1 MPDSKAMSTFSPA
14 LKALNAAKTP
24 KETKKIE
31 SASAAAIAWAKEEGD
46 YDTMVQATKLYVLA
60 RRKTTELLKPFIQ
73 HGGNRQGQGNLP
85 VTLMDKTGFTKMQWH
100 RRVREL
106 EVSIEDLEDYFD
118 ECISNGWNPSLAG
131 LLKHADREKPRPAAN
146 RDQITCPNCG
156 AVFSG

>member
-1 MPDSKAMSTFSPA
+1 MTDAITKVVPAMSA
-14 LKALNAAKTP
+14 LEKAKTP
-24 KETKKIE
+24 AQTKKIE

-46 YDTMVQATKLYVLA
+46 YELMVDAMKMYVLA
-60 RRKTTELLKPFIQ
+60 RRKTTELLKPFIK

-106 EVSIEDLEDYFD
+106 EVSLEDLEDYFD
-118 ECISNGWNPSLAG
+118 ECVSNGWNPSLAG
-131 LLKHADREKPRPAAN
+131 LLRHANGENPKPAGN
-146 RDQITCPNCG
+146 RDHITCPNCG